1 MQDILE
7 QLSIC
12 VERGKVDI
20 RSPFPADMKGQE
32 GADELTKKAIENK
45 IPASMILNDA
55 LMQGMQR
62 IGDKFGQG
70 KAFIPDLLIAAKA
83 MNAAMEHLKPFFE
96 SGEAQYKGTIIMGTV
111 SGDLH
116 DIGKNIVKMVL
127 KGSGWDVIDLGVDVS
142 AHKFVEALD
151 QHPQSYVGL
160 SALLTTTMLHMQ
172 DTTQAI
178 KEKYP
183 QTKVFVGGAPLSQE
197 FSDKIGADGFFR
209 DPQSFAK
216 YLSAIGQ

>member
-1 MQDILE
+1 MHDILE

-20 RSPFPADMKGQE
+20 KSPFPADMKGRE
-32 GADELTKKAIENK
+32 GADELTRKAIENK
-45 IPASMILNDA
+45 IPASKILNDA
-55 LMQGMQR
+55 LMTGMQR
-62 IGDKFGQG
+62 IGEKFGQG

-96 SGEAQYKGTIIMGTV
+96 SGEAKHKGKIIMGTV

-142 AHKFVEALD
+142 SQKFIDALAE
-151 QHPQSYVGL
+151 HPGSYVGL

-172 DTTQAI
+172 DTTQVI
-178 KEKYP
+178 KDTYP
-183 QTKVFVGGAPLSQE
+183 GTKVFVGGAPLSQE
-197 FSDKIGADGFFR
+197 FCDKIGADGYFR

-216 YLSAIGQ
+216 YLSGIVQ